1 MRYDSEHKQQT
12 RTRVL
17 DAAAS
22 AIRIAGPDRVGVAG
36 VMAEA
41 GLTHGGF
48 YAHFASKDELV
59 TAAIAHMFE
68 QAGERLR
75 FHTEGC
81 GPAEGI
87 ASYIDFY
94 LSRKHRDARGFG
106 CPMAALTSDL
116 PRLTDEARVIFAS
129 GARRLADTL
138 AGKLAEL
145 GHADAVDE
153 GRSAVAELIGA
164 LSLARV
170 ETDAKRSDAMLET
183 SKRSLKRRFG
193 LETQA

>member
-12 RTRVL
+12 RNRVL
-17 DAAAS
+17 EAAAN

-36 VMAEA
+36 VMADA

-75 FHTEGC
+75 LHISDRAPG
-81 GPAEGI
+81 EGI

-106 CPMAALTSDL
+106 CPMAALSSDL
-116 PRLTDEARVIFAS
+116 PRLTDEARQTFSA
-129 GARRLADTL
+129 GARHLCDVLA
-138 AGKLAEL
+138 AKLAEL
-145 GHADAVDE
+145 GHTDPE
-153 GRSAVAELIGA
+153 TESSSAVAELIGA
-164 LSLARV
+164 LSMSRV
-170 ETDAKRSDAMLET
+170 EKDTKRSDAILNA
-183 SKRSLKRRFG
+183 SKRSIKRRLG
-193 LETQA
+193 VGANP

>member
-12 RTRVL
+12 RIRVL
-17 DAAAS
+17 DAAAT
-22 AIRIAGPDRVGVAG
+22 AIRTVGPDRVGVAG

-48 YAHFASKDELV
+48 YAHFASKDDLV
-59 TAAIAHMFE
+59 TAAIAHMFD

-75 FHTEGC
+75 LETEGRE
-81 GPAEGI
+81 PDEAL

-94 LSRKHRDARGFG
+94 LSRKHRDARGSG
-106 CPMAALTSDL
+106 CPMAALASDL
-116 PRLTDEARVIFAS
+116 PRLTDEARSIFS
-129 GARRLADTL
+129 VGARRHGDTL

-145 GHADAVDE
+145 GRADADAQA
-153 GRSAVAELIGA
+153 RSAVAELIGA

-170 ETDAKRSDAMLET
+170 EKDAKRSDAILET
-183 SKRSLKRRFG
+183 SKRSLKRRLG
-193 LETQA
+193 LDAAA

>member
-1 MRYDSEHKQQT
+1 MRYDSDHKQQT
-12 RTRVL
+12 RLRVL
-17 DAAAS
+17 DAAAN
-22 AIRIAGPDRVGVAG
+22 AIRLAGPDRIGVAG

-75 FHTEGC
+75 LETEGR

-87 ASYIDFY
+87 GSYIDFY

-116 PRLTDEARVIFAS
+116 PRLTDEARLIFSA
-129 GARRLADTL
+129 GARRLGDTL
-138 AGKLAEL
+138 AAMLDEMGRED
-145 GHADAVDE
+145 ADAQA
-153 GRSAVAELIGA
+153 RSVVAELIGA
-164 LSLARV
+164 LSLSRV
-170 ETDAKRSDAMLET
+170 EPDAKRSDAILAT
-183 SKRSLKRRFG
+183 SKRSLKRRLG
-193 LETQA
+193 LETRA

>member
-1 MRYDSEHKQQT
+1 MRYDTDHKQQT
-12 RTRVL
+12 RARVL
-17 DAAAS
+17 DAAAK

-75 FHTEGC
+75 VHTEGR
-81 GPAEGI
+81 GPGEGI
-87 ASYIDFY
+87 VSYIDFY

-106 CPMAALTSDL
+106 CPMAALSSDL
-116 PRLTDEARVIFAS
+116 PRLTDEARKIFSA
-129 GARRLADTL
+129 GARRLGDTL

-145 GHADAVDE
+145 GRADADVE
-153 GRSAVAELIGA
+153 GRSVVAEMIGA
-164 LSLARV
+164 LSLSRV
-170 ETDAKRSDAMLET
+170 EKDAKQSDAILET
-183 SKRSLKRRFG
+183 SKRSLKRRLG
-193 LETQA
+193 LEAHA